1 VTVLLGPIT
10 PRPGVPLRVEVYDR
24 IARAVRAG
32 ALPPESL
39 LPSESELGETMEV
52 SRTVIREALLLLEED
67 GLLRSRRG
75 IGRVVSAAQPATG
88 FEHLRPMEQILA
100 NRFDDLAVRRTEV
113 TLQEESASFIAEGL
127 GIPSTSP
134 CLFIESVLSSSGE
147 PVALVQEHLPAREN
161 LYALGTQVQ
170 QLVEDLGKGLDG
182 ERTCLGALTAALGSA
197 LGRGRSELTAGTPGV
212 VRARLLKIRPTS
224 PVLIVTQTVHLGSRP
239 LYLSKVILRP
249 EAGPLEISHAAG
261 RGRLTR

>member
-1 VTVLLGPIT
+1 MTVLLGPIT

-39 LPSESELGETMEV
+39 LPSESELGETMKV
-52 SRTVIREALLLLEED
+52 SRTVVREALLLLEED

-75 IGRVVSAAQPATG
+75 IGRVVSAAQPAAG
-88 FEHLRPMEQILA
+88 FEHLRPVEQILA

-127 GIPSTSP
+127 GIAPTSP

-147 PVALVQEHLPAREN
+147 PVALVQEHLPAGEN
-161 LYALGTQVQ
+161 LHALGTQVQ
-170 QLVEDLGKGLDG
+170 HLVEDLDD
-182 ERTCLGALTAALGSA
+182 ERTCLGALMAELGST

-212 VRARLLKIRPTS
+212 VRAKLLKIRPTS

-239 LYLSKVILRP
+239 LYLAKIILRP

-261 RGRLTR
+261 RGHLAG